1 MPLVKSTILSGYI
14 NELNGP
20 WLQCRELLNYQRVP
34 YHFQSVQYREYNH
47 HILVNTLYFLLIN
60 ATSSTRTPFVQRFS
74 KEFRQQK
81 DDFSASTFAGGLDV
95 QHGFARGFGR
105 ARIWC
110 LGLPCVT
117 RVVWWRSCWRMWGFN
132 NAIFTIYLIM
142 GMTGGWI
149 IILFY
154 PQYFWFIKP
163 DICSLMISNGC
174 NMEIW

>member
-81 DDFSASTFAGGLDV
+81 GWFF
-95 QHGFARGFGR
+95 GFNVCRWIGR
-105 ARIWC
+105 
-110 LGLPCVT
+110 PT
-117 RVVWWRSCWRMWGFN
+117 RVRPWIWTRTHLMPGTAMCDSGCLMAFMLKNVGIQQCHFYHLFNYGDDWGVDYYIVLPT
-132 NAIFTIYLIM
+132 IFLIYQTWHL
-142 GMTGGWI
+142 
-149 IILFY
+149 
-154 PQYFWFIKP
+154 
-163 DICSLMISNGC
+163 
-174 NMEIW
+174 